1 MANEALAWAAPPTV
15 TDAVDGSQCYNLGVA
30 FTVSGAVNAEGCQ
43 WRVPDTLAAG
53 AGGGVYAVAIWNADT
68 SARIAYK
75 EFTPVAGGY
84 QSVAFDAPVALS
96 AGVNYVATT
105 YTNHYT
111 YTATNPSGT
120 TTPSGKGTATG
131 GRLAS
136 YNGGAAG
143 APIPTGTANT
153 TFYISPL
160 LAVTSGATGTM
171 TAALPVLASS
181 SAGVVKQGAA
191 LTAALPVLAAALAGA
206 VSTTGAVTAPL
217 PTLSAASAG
226 IVSTTGA
233 VGAPLPTLSASAA
246 GTVSTTAAIG
256 AALPGLAVSIVSAE
270 GPLGSITVALPRLAA
285 TLIGNAP
292 AAGIIAAAL
301 PRLAVTMRGASDAP
315 APTGLVGV
323 YRELVAE
330 LVAALRDAGAPLR
343 VVTDLADPVGRR
355 DVVLGPP
362 TFLWEGF
369 CSPTQP
375 SGCNIDVYLIEN
387 LEKRA
392 VDRLLENL
400 PTLLTAVAQL
410 GEESIVLGCAPGAFP
425 SGTTDLPCYQ
435 ITAEIT
441 F

>member
-1 MANEALAWAAPPTV
+1 MANEALAWAVPPVV

-30 FTVSGAVNAEGCQ
+30 FTVSGAVDAEGCE

-68 SARIAYK
+68 STRIAYK
-75 EFTPVAGGY
+75 EFAPVAGGY
-84 QSVAFDAPVALS
+84 QRVTFDAPVALS

-111 YTATNPSGT
+111 YTPTNPSGT
-120 TTPSGKGTATG
+120 STPSGKGTATG

-160 LAVTSGATGTM
+160 LAVTSGATG
-171 TAALPVLASS
+171 ALA
-181 SAGVVKQGAA
+181 
-191 LTAALPVLAAALAGA
+191 AALPVLAAALAGV
-206 VSTTGAVTAPL
+206 VSTTGAVTVPL
-217 PTLSAASAG
+217 PALSAASAG

-233 VGAPLPTLSASAA
+233 IGAPLPTLSASAA
-246 GTVSTTAAIG
+246 GTVSATGAIG
-256 AALPGLAVSIVSAE
+256 APLPTLAVSIVSAE
-270 GPLGSITVALPRLAA
+270 GPTGSIT
-285 TLIGNAP
+285 
-292 AAGIIAAAL
+292 AAL
-301 PRLAVTMRGASDAP
+301 PRLAVTVRGASDAP

-323 YRELVAE
+323 YRALVAE
-330 LVAALRDAGAPLR
+330 LIAALRDAGAPLR

-410 GEESIVLGCAPGAFP
+410 GEESIVLGCVPGAFP